1 MLRAQSLKHAFLNIN
16 RSRYSFPALKITAT
30 LAAIPPHGSTLYRLI
45 LMTVFSFAHAGRK
58 PGHGRSLRMV
68 LALTTLLSPLL
79 TQAATLD
86 EVKQR
91 GYLSVATED
100 EFRPFEFVDNG
111 KPSGF
116 DNELVQKLKA
126 AGPLDVHQQIMPFTG
141 LLAGVV
147 SGKYDAAIT
156 GLLITRERQ
165 QSLDFTTPI
174 AEATVFYLKRQGD
187 DRIKS
192 VADLNGLTLGIQAG
206 SAMYQRLP
214 ELEKLL
220 AASGGKL
227 GKIVQYTSYPE
238 AYQDLALGRTDY
250 VVNNIVGL
258 NALLK
263 EKPGVFELGQAV
275 SSKTYVAWGVAK
287 GNQSVLDYLNA
298 FLDKERK
305 NGDIAQLQQKWFGTV
320 FPEPPA
326 HFVSEY

>member
-1 MLRAQSLKHAFLNIN
+1 MKTLSLF
-16 RSRYSFPALKITAT
+16 AL
-30 LAAIPPHGSTLYRLI
+30 
-45 LMTVFSFAHAGRK
+45 AGRK
-58 PGHGRSLRMV
+58 PGHGRSLCLG
-68 LALTTLLSPLL
+68 LALTTLMAPFAVH
-79 TQAATLD
+79 AATLD

-100 EFRPFEFVDNG
+100 EFRPFEFVEDG
-111 KPSGF
+111 KPTGF

-126 AGPLDVHQQIMPFTG
+126 AGPLDVKQQIMPFTG

-147 SGKYDAAIT
+147 SGKYDAATT
-156 GLLITRERQ
+156 GLLITKERQ

-174 AEATVFYLKRQGD
+174 AEATVYYLKRQGD

-220 AASGGKL
+220 AATGGKL

-275 SSKTYVAWGVAK
+275 STKTYVAWGVAK

-298 FLDKERK
+298 FLLQERN
-305 NGDIAQLQQKWFGTV
+305 NGDIAKLQQKWFGTV

>member
-1 MLRAQSLKHAFLNIN
+1 
-16 RSRYSFPALKITAT
+16 
-30 LAAIPPHGSTLYRLI
+30 
-45 LMTVFSFAHAGRK
+45 
-58 PGHGRSLRMV
+58 MV
-68 LALTTLLSPLL
+68 LALTTFLSPWLSH
-79 TQAATLD
+79 AGTL
-86 EVKQR
+86 EEARQR

-100 EFRPFEFVDNG
+100 EFRPFEFIDDG

-116 DNELVQKLKA
+116 DNELAQKLKA

-147 SGKYDAAIT
+147 SGKYDAAVT

-220 AASGGKL
+220 AATGGKL

-263 EKPGVFELGQAV
+263 EKPGVFELGQPV

-287 GNQSVLDYLNA
+287 GNREVLDYLNN
-298 FLDKERK
+298 FLARERQ
-305 NGDIAQLQQKWFGTV
+305 NGDIAALQQKWFGTV